1 MTQAAAMELAKHNI
15 TVNSYAP
22 GVVGTAM
29 RSLIDERL
37 TAREGTPRGSALQA
51 QVDNILA
58 GRVSEPENVAKLV
71 SYLAGSDSE
80 HMIGQTVLIDGGI
93 NFS

>member
-1 MTQAAAMELAKHNI
+1 MELAKHNI

-58 GRVSEPENVAKLV
+58 GRVIR
-71 SYLAGSDSE
+71 AGERRKAGELFGRAGLGPPDWPDRLDRWR
-80 HMIGQTVLIDGGI
+80 H
-93 NFS
+93 